1 MLHVAARASRRAA
14 AAVVDR
20 AARHD
25 RAVQGVWRTAA
36 AAYRVAIPP
45 APEDL
50 HGALAGAEREERMP
64 LEQMR
69 LAALLVAI
77 VLLVLAGWPQ
87 LPHSQS
93 LLAFGLGF
101 LALAHFGG

>member
-1 MLHVAARASRRAA
+1 MLYVATRAPGRAA

-20 AARHD
+20 ATGDGRP
-25 RAVQGVWRTAA
+25 VQGVWGTAA
-36 AAYRVAIPP
+36 AAYCVAIPP

-50 HGALAGAEREERMP
+50 HESVAGAEGERRMP

-69 LAALLVAI
+69 LAALLVAVI
-77 VLLVLAGWPQ
+77 LFVLAGWPQ

-101 LALAHFGG
+101 LALAHFGC